1 MNITQFKL
9 FLETKTSFHFYVFD
23 DYESYSEFITKNKID
38 IKNNFG
44 FVSLSKINNSNNNL
58 NYIYSVSFF
67 FVKKNN
73 YEEDITKIQNFIE
86 SFDKII
92 KNEITTANYEI
103 YLINDIN
110 YYVIIYYIPVR
121 RDIYV

>member
-9 FLETKTSFHFYVFD
+9 FLESKTSFPFYVLD
-23 DYESYSEFITKNKID
+23 DYSNYFEFIKNNKID
-38 IKNNFG
+38 VLNNFG
-44 FVSLSKINNSNNNL
+44 FVSLSKISNNNNL
-58 NYIYSVSFF
+58 IYTYAISFHF
-67 FVKKNN
+67 IKTLN
-73 YEEDITKIQNFIE
+73 YEEDIVKIQDFIE

-110 YYVIIYYIPVR
+110 YYVLIYYIPVR

>member
-9 FLETKTSFHFYVFD
+9 YLETKTSFPFYVLD
-23 DYESYSEFITKNKID
+23 DYENYNDFITKNKID

-44 FVSLSKINNSNNNL
+44 FVSLSKINNNNNL

-67 FVKKNN
+67 FVKTGN
-73 YEEDITKIQNFIE
+73 YEEDITKIQSFIE

-103 YLINDIN
+103 YLINDVN
-110 YYVIIYYIPVR
+110 FYVIIYYIPIR